1 MISPETEVTY
11 GFLWLVIIAV
21 ITTLI
26 ASGVLIWAVVKLRK
40 EPHPTLLIMTLGV
53 ITLVVVLSFAL
64 TKQNV
69 LATLAGTGLGALAGS
84 LTNILHTKGRHRDDD
99 MEGDK

>member
-11 GFLWLVIIAV
+11 GFMWVMVIAV
-21 ITTLI
+21 LTTIILTI
-26 ASGVLIWAVVKLRK
+26 ILIWAILKLRK
-40 EPHPTLLIMTLGV
+40 EPHPTVLIMTLGV
-53 ITLVVVLSFAL
+53 VTIVVILTFAL

-84 LTNILHTKGRHRDDD
+84 LTNVLRPKDKDQD
-99 MEGDK
+99 KEGGSDA